1 MMVIA
6 LVSSSIMMFPYC
18 KSLWQNP
25 IFSSLSKRDF
35 SSILIS
41 ISITSRRKDLA
52 SSGEASLL
60 HAVSQFLKLQKK
72 QSGEKDY
79 KKEQNFNDL
88 LESKVESGRKQ
99 SRIW

>member
-1 MMVIA
+1 
-6 LVSSSIMMFPYC
+6 
-18 KSLWQNP
+18 
-25 IFSSLSKRDF
+25 
-35 SSILIS
+35 
-41 ISITSRRKDLA
+41 
-52 SSGEASLL
+52 
-60 HAVSQFLKLQKK
+60 VSQFLKLQKK